1 MAMKLSENGHVYAL
15 FVVVLLGCALGS
27 LSQTAV
33 NAMLEGFGADFGFD
47 AGVSQWFTTI
57 YMLVL
62 GITVPVVAYLSKR
75 LSTRSLVYVALG
87 FLLAG
92 SAVAFF
98 AWDFASLMAGRA
110 LQAISAGITM
120 PFIQTIAMT
129 RFPENKRSTMMGIAG
144 IAMGFAPNIGP
155 TIGGALVDSFGWRS
169 FFVLLGVCAVVLA
182 IATAATVERDAAP
195 AGSAKLDVP
204 SLVLSTLGFGGA
216 LLSFSNAANFAL
228 MSPLVWVPLI
238 VGVVCVVAFVVRQKR
253 IENPLINMDIFSSKQ
268 FVSGFVA
275 QNFLFASFMGITLI
289 IPMFVMNLQGGTALE
304 SGMVLLP
311 AALVALF
318 LNPLAG
324 FLCDKVGVRP
334 VVIVASVFLA
344 AGSIAMV
351 FIDESTPLW
360 LTTVLQT
367 VRAIGVSCLVGPYAS
382 WTMAKLPGPIM
393 MDGSAFSVTARQ
405 AAASLGTAL
414 MVFFVMIGTTFGA
427 AAGIPA
433 LGYHIAFGASAVL
446 SVGVLLTS
454 VLRTR

>member
-1 MAMKLSENGHVYAL
+1 MAMKLSEKGHVYAL

-47 AGVSQWFTTI
+47 ANVSQWFTTI

-62 GITVPVVAYLSKR
+62 GITVPVVAYLSRR
-75 LSTRSLVYVALG
+75 LSTRNLVYLALG
-87 FLLAG
+87 FMFVG
-92 SAVAFF
+92 SAVAVF
-98 AWDFASLMAGRA
+98 AWDFASLMVGRV

-129 RFPENKRSTMMGIAG
+129 RFPENKRSTAMGIAG

-155 TIGGALVDSFGWRS
+155 TVGGALVDSFGWRS
-169 FFVLLGVCAVVLA
+169 FFVLLGIGCVLLA
-182 IATAATVERDAAP
+182 IATVVTVERDAAP
-195 AGSAKLDVP
+195 AGSAKLDFA

-216 LLSFSNAANFAL
+216 LLSFSNAANFPLA
-228 MSPLVWVPLI
+228 SPLVWAPLI
-238 VGVVCVVAFVVRQKR
+238 VGVVCVAAFVLRQRR
-253 IENPLINMDIFSSKQ
+253 IDNPLINMGIFSSKQ
-268 FVSGFVA
+268 FVSGFIA

-289 IPMFVMNLQGGTALE
+289 VPMFVMNLQGGTALE
-304 SGMVLLP
+304 AGMALLP

-324 FLCDKVGVRP
+324 FSCDKFGVRP
-334 VVIVASVFLA
+334 VAIVASVFLV
-344 AGSIAMV
+344 AGSVAMV
-351 FIDESTPLW
+351 FIDEATPLW

-367 VRAIGVSCLVGPYAS
+367 IRAMGVSCLVGPYAS
-382 WTMAKLPGPIM
+382 WTMAKLPGQFM

-405 AAASLGTAL
+405 ATASLGTAL
-414 MVFFVMIGTTFGA
+414 MVFLVMAGEGLGA

-433 LGYHIAFGASAVL
+433 LGFHLAFGASAVFAA
-446 SVGVLLTS
+446 GVLAVS
-454 VLRTR
+454 VARAR